1 MYTPSDA
8 AFLIKEVAKNKGI
21 SVKTMLEECGLNKN
35 LLSSMTTR
43 LSWPQA
49 NNLARIADYLD
60 CSVDYLLGR
69 TDDPNAH
76 KKILPAREGDLSD
89 EQLTAYE
96 QMVLTAYRTKTEM
109 QAAVNTLLGI
119 AALPTIADDIE
130 RVVTSGEA
138 VYGKTRTT
146 DAK

>member
-1 MYTPSDA
+1 M
-8 AFLIKEVAKNKGI
+8 
-21 SVKTMLEECGLNKN
+21 NKN

-69 TDDPNAH
+69 TEDPAAH
-76 KKILPAREGDLSD
+76 KKILPVRKDDLRD
-89 EQLTAYE
+89 GQTTTYEQL
-96 QMVLTAYRTKTEM
+96 VLAAYRAKPEM
-109 QAAVNTLLGI
+109 QTAVNTLLGI
-119 AALPTIADDIE
+119 AAQPTIGDDMAHTIAA
-130 RVVTSGEA
+130 GEA

>member
-69 TDDPNAH
+69 TDNPNAH
-76 KKILPAREGDLSD
+76 KKERPVRKDDLRD
-89 EQLTAYE
+89 VQTTTYEQL
-96 QMVLTAYRTKTEM
+96 VLAAYRAKPEM
-109 QAAVNTLLGI
+109 QTAVNTLLGI
-119 AALPTIADDIE
+119 AAQPTIGDDMAHTIAA
-130 RVVTSGEA
+130 GEA